1 MQPNYRLTRL
11 GCYTGIF
18 TQAIICNITP
28 LLFIPIMELYGL
40 TYPQLG
46 ILVGVNFVTQVTVD
60 ILFSGAIDRYGYR
73 RIALPAILCAVA
85 GLLLFSAAPLLF
97 PDVYLGLLLATM
109 IFAASSGLL
118 EVMVSPIVDA
128 LPSRNKGASMSLT
141 HSFYAWGSVVVI
153 VLTTLFVYAFG
164 AARWQTVIL
173 LWTLVPA
180 ANFVI
185 FFKSP
190 FPPTTPEEKR
200 EKPRKLLFQPF
211 FLVGLLAIMLGASTE
226 LIMSQWS
233 SAYMEKGLALPKVLG
248 DLLGMCGFAFFMGI
262 GRTYYGIRGGRM
274 NMNRAIVLC
283 ASGAAVCYV
292 IVAISPWNWLNIL
305 ACALCGI
312 GASILWPG
320 TLVTCSERYP
330 MGGAWMFA
338 ILAAAGDIGN
348 SIGPWLMGLI
358 TDHAQNTSLALW
370 FRDWLSLSGEQAA
383 MRAGVLICAV
393 FPLGAALC
401 HAALGRMLRRH
412 GQKQAAPEAGPM
424 G

>member
-40 TYPQLG
+40 TYTQLG
-46 ILVGVNFVTQVTVD
+46 VLVGVNFVTQVTVD

-141 HSFYAWGSVVVI
+141 HSFYAWGS
-153 VLTTLFVYAFG
+153 
-164 AARWQTVIL
+164 
-173 LWTLVPA
+173 
-180 ANFVI
+180 VI